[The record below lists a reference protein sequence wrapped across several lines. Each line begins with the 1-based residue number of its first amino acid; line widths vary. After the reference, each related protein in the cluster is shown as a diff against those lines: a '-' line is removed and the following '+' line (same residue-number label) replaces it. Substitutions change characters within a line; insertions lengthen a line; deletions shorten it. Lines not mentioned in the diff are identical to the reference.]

1 MTDIE
6 SPIEQEHV
14 LLEDTTVDALENDE
28 LELLGGWPSPIPW
41 TASGLYTWRNLF
53 RHREELRLDV
63 TGAIPRCQPAER
75 RSRCSSATT
84 GSPRWPKSGC
94 GAGRVRYG

>member
-63 TGAIPRCQPAER
+63 DGRYPQMSASGTSFTLFER
-75 RSRCSSATT
+75 YQSSLR
-84 GSPRWPKSGC
+84 P
-94 GAGRVRYG
+94 

>member
-53 RHREELRLDV
+53 LHREELRLDV
-63 TGAIPRCQPAER
+63 DGRYPQMSASGTSHWGWGRSVGGA
-75 RSRCSSATT
+75 SRVSA
-84 GSPRWPKSGC
+84 SLDL
-94 GAGRVRYG
+94 A